1 MDAEFLHDLFG
12 EFGAIDIKRMFSG
25 RGLYARGVMF
35 AIASREGVLH
45 FKTDETTR
53 AAYEREKSK
62 PLSFTKKNGQR
73 MVTSYWRLPERLYDE
88 PGELAVWARD
98 AVRVAQTLRSTKAA
112 KKRPKKASAVTPAV
126 KAAKAKSSRKVTV
139 TSRKRK
145 AKR

>member
-25 RGLYARGVMF
+25 RGLYARGVIF
-35 AIASREGVLH
+35 AIVSRDGILH
-45 FKTDETTR
+45 LKTDETTR
-53 AAYEREKSK
+53 AAYEREMSK
-62 PLSFTKKNGQR
+62 PLTFTKKNGRR

-88 PGELAVWARD
+88 PGELADWARE
-98 AVRVAQTLRSTKAA
+98 AVRVAQSVRSA
-112 KKRPKKASAVTPAV
+112 KTTTTRPKKAGTAGPAA

-139 TSRKRK
+139 KARKRK